1 LPPAKEKAVRKK
13 VEAFISSTRNRIV
26 LVTSGG
32 TTVPLEQ
39 NTVRFIDNFSAGTR
53 GSASAEYFL
62 RQGYAVIFLHRHD
75 SLLPFNRR
83 LRPQNATWNFIDLL
97 KTDANGS
104 ITVDSSKLPGVAA
117 MIEEYR
123 KVQLENRLLLVDFIT
138 LHDYLGLLHLCST
151 LLHSCGRQALLYL
164 AAAVSDFYIP
174 DERLPAHKIQSND
187 GPLSLNLGL
196 VPKMLQPLVHDIVPN
211 AYVVSFKLETDITLL
226 AKKAR
231 QALDRYGHQMVIGNI
246 LDRRKTEVTLVTRSA
261 TEDIR
266 LTKEQVE
273 SGFEIEE
280 LIIANIVSKHA
291 AHIASA

>member
-1 LPPAKEKAVRKK
+1 
-13 VEAFISSTRNRIV
+13 
-26 LVTSGG
+26 
-32 TTVPLEQ
+32 
-39 NTVRFIDNFSAGTR
+39 
-53 GSASAEYFL
+53 
-62 RQGYAVIFLHRHD
+62 
-75 SLLPFNRR
+75 
-83 LRPQNATWNFIDLL
+83 
-97 KTDANGS
+97 
-104 ITVDSSKLPGVAA
+104 
-117 MIEEYR
+117 
-123 KVQLENRLLLVDFIT
+123 
-138 LHDYLGLLHLCST
+138 
-151 LLHSCGRQALLYL
+151 
-164 AAAVSDFYIP
+164 
-174 DERLPAHKIQSND
+174 
-187 GPLSLNLGL
+187 
-196 VPKMLQPLVHDIVPN
+196 MLQPLVHDIVPN